1 MASKS
6 VSPVDIV
13 LSIRGSEKLQKL
25 NSSFRDLSKQLNKL
39 SAGDLQK
46 ATDDVRKFA
55 AEAGNSEATIKG
67 QIKAFQGLRE
77 QAAMGGKVYR
87 ELGKGIVD
95 LKASLD
101 GLGAKSQVQAKRLA
115 EIGTS
120 AKSSVSQIKDATE
133 KLKLLSKEART
144 GSDAFARLKGNIA
157 DMGEALEAAE
167 GKAKKQRE
175 ISNLLNGTLR
185 KSSTLIGLQAKAY
198 RARIAVTEKEIQSI
212 DLLSS
217 KERSTAANTEKRIRL
232 EEKLQ
237 AQLLKVAQTG
247 YLEFVAS
254 SRSETI
260 KLAEAFSNTDKSI
273 ASFGV
278 RLKALD
284 EDFGK
289 LPNTTA
295 GLNQKLAEL
304 KIELNNTVRSS
315 SDYTRV
321 SNEIIGIQKELS
333 KETGESA
340 QAFERLNRAQE
351 GAERRAAKFAGVGE
365 YVAGLSSLGAGTA
378 TRRPED
384 YATSTRRGEP
394 LVGQMRSREG
404 FPQAYRD
411 PDSKG
416 AMIAPG
422 SGTRQSKRLFD
433 QTYKTKEETQKL
445 AAEQKNLETVFDSVI
460 DSYRQGLEK
469 IQQQQQKRHDDLMS
483 QVAEE
488 DAAQQESFNEQVKR
502 EENAFQQELKRRD
515 ILLQARK
522 SAESA
527 LGLGGRDDISSL
539 YQGII
544 GLSTADIRRQQQMMG
559 KSATDVFND
568 IATGFSKGGQAVDL
582 KGKSTDIGD
591 SIAEGV
597 SKGAS
602 SSSEI
607 SKGAKSFAEK
617 LINAYKAAFGI
628 KSPSKRTEQKIG
640 IPLGLGI
647 IRGLLSALKSGKKE
661 VQREIESI
669 ADPAINKSR
678 QPRRLIGTVNQP
690 IATFTGY
697 GTKSRPA
704 DRGYRPLG
712 KSPVNLNS
720 EIDRMF
726 DRFRASIAA
735 LTTDAEI
742 YYNLLQRLPTSR
754 ITTTLAD
761 LANKRSTALQVSG
774 FMETQRQIG
783 PGDLEREIAS
793 SVAGYMK
800 ELRAPNP
807 WVGIAGDYKKFIN
820 SVSTETRR
828 LRNAIPALPPSKV
841 AGLLPPAAGLT
852 PAQQARTSAAYGR
865 SDERSRRVF
874 EEDALRGDGQP
885 RSLSSGA
892 GGRGGG
898 PAKTAAAS
906 AGGSFKKLNT
916 TLLEFGRL
924 SDRSTAD
931 VRELGASLG
940 MLGETLSPL
949 DADFKKVNR
958 AITDQSRLI
967 EKELQKRS
975 RTRRK
980 FSPGKAA
987 QVAGATISGG
997 IFGGPEGFLGGA
1009 LGGALGGVGGS
1020 FAGAALGAQAG
1031 QLRQQ
1036 LGGFAD
1042 YAASIERLKIALNGI
1057 AGDASNYNRALQAA
1071 ANVTEELN
1079 VPQEV
1084 AIRGMTRLTAAVQGA
1099 GGGVAD
1105 AELAFKN
1112 INSAIIATGGGAE
1125 QVQGAVTALVQIFS
1139 KGKVSAEEINQI
1151 AERLPGTFN
1160 KIAEASGRTGP
1171 ELTKALQ
1178 KGEVGLNDLM
1188 KFLVQLGGEYG
1199 ELAKKIAASS
1209 ESAGARLTVAY
1220 DKMRL
1225 EIGKALQ
1232 PIGAEF
1238 QEAFLEFITDIGPS
1252 LMVMAK
1258 AVGEGMRFIIQ
1269 NRGAILTIAS
1279 FAAKLVAVN
1288 FALKAFVALSGP
1300 LKLMFALIRTGF
1312 RQTTQQASLAATK
1325 LARFGATVKTLAASL
1340 VAPIVIT
1347 FAIVGAELVI
1357 SYFNRIKQAKADL
1370 DASGTKPQGEVF
1382 FRSIGGTA
1390 ATKETLKS
1398 NFKDIVKNLD
1408 IVRAR
1413 LAKTKKS
1420 IREFKAS
1427 QSDGG
1432 ERAMGG
1438 SAPSLAGVAAPE
1450 DLTSRLKADEAE
1462 LARLKLNYVTLI
1474 RKYPGAPEAAK
1485 GLTDFSSPTGTD
1497 TGGGGTGTGKGR
1509 ESRLPQLQDQYDSI
1523 MRSRPILEIQQ
1534 RQLFN
1539 TVALAQAEEDKNK
1552 KLVETIKLNLMNLK
1566 FAEQDLQIE
1575 NQYLDALAAA
1585 NRIKDGEEREKTK
1598 EIAKAQKALDL
1609 EKLINSSLGE
1619 KTLLMKA
1626 NSIEADRLAKASED
1640 ELFNLRD
1647 QLGLVTNEQKIDR
1660 FRQSRVDA
1668 GDPNA
1673 DQQTDLF
1680 RQTVDPTLAEGLTQN
1695 IAKLKKDLDDLVNPI
1710 NQITGAANAIG
1721 TAFSQSFTDAISG
1734 SKSAK
1739 EALADFFKNVGSYFL
1754 DMAKQIIAKQIV
1766 MILYGTIMKALGI
1779 TGGAAAPAGPGPDGG
1794 DIFADIA
1801 SRGGLRAN
1809 GGPVSANTP
1818 YIIGERGPE
1827 LFVPFQQGNI
1837 TSNEDLEAQMRD
1849 TRSANMAFSSS
1860 SSSFQQLQS
1869 VNLPFTRNAEQSSM
1883 VAAERETAQ
1892 AINNPAPLNVRFESQ
1907 VINGVEYVTAE
1918 QHRQGMAQA
1927 AERGRSLTLSALQG
1941 SVKTRKK
1948 VGLS

>member
-13 LSIRGSEKLQKL
+13 LSIKGSEKLQKL

-55 AEAGNSEATIKG
+55 AESGNSEATIRA
-67 QIKAFQGLRE
+67 QIKAFEGLRA
-77 QAAMGGKVYR
+77 QANVTSAVYKD
-87 ELGKGIVD
+87 LGKGIVD

-101 GLGAKSQVQAKRLA
+101 GLGAKSQAQAKRLA

-120 AKSSVSQIKDATE
+120 AKSSVSQIKDAIE
-133 KLKLLSKEART
+133 KLKLLSKEARA
-144 GSDAFARLKGNIA
+144 GSDAFARLKSNIA
-157 DMGEALEAAE
+157 QMGDALEIAE

-185 KSSTLIGLQAKAY
+185 KSSTLIGLQSRAY
-198 RARIAVTEKEIQSI
+198 RERVAITEKQIQAI
-212 DLLSS
+212 DLLSQ
-217 KERSTAANTEKRIRL
+217 KERSTVANTQKRVRL
-232 EEKLQ
+232 EEQLQ
-237 AQLLKVAQTG
+237 NQLLKVAQTG
-247 YLEFVAS
+247 YLEFIAS

-260 KLAEAFSNTDKSI
+260 KLAEAFNTTDASI
-273 ASFGV
+273 NSFRT

-284 EDFGK
+284 ADFGK

-411 PDSKG
+411 PDAKG

-445 AAEQKNLETVFDSVI
+445 AAEQRNLEAVFDSVI
-460 DSYRQGLEK
+460 DSYRQGLEE

-488 DAAQQESFNEQVKR
+488 DAAQQESFNKQVQR

-602 SSSEI
+602 SSNEI

-697 GTKSRPA
+697 GTKSRAA
-704 DRGYRPLG
+704 DQGYRPLG

-761 LANKRSTALQVSG
+761 LANKRSAALQVSG
-774 FMETQRQIG
+774 FIDTQRQIG

-793 SVAGYMK
+793 SVAGYLK
-800 ELRAPNP
+800 DLRTPNP
-807 WVGIAGDYKKFIN
+807 WVGITGDYKAFIN

-828 LRNAIPALPPSKV
+828 LRNNIPALPPSKV

-852 PAQQARTSAAYGR
+852 PAQQARASAAYGR
-865 SDERSRRVF
+865 SDERSRRLL
-874 EEDALRGDGQP
+874 EEDASRRSGQP
-885 RSLSSGA
+885 LSLPSGA
-892 GGRGGG
+892 GGRGRG

-906 AGGSFKKLNT
+906 ASNSFKELNT
-916 TLLEFGRL
+916 TLLNFGRL

-931 VRELGASLG
+931 VRELAASLG
-940 MLGETLSPL
+940 MLGDTLSPL
-949 DADFKKVNR
+949 DADFKKVNG
-958 AITDQSRLI
+958 AIADQTRLI

-975 RTRRK
+975 RTRRR
-980 FSPGKAA
+980 FSPGKVA

-1009 LGGALGGVGGS
+1009 IGGAVGGVGGS
-1020 FAGAALGAQAG
+1020 FAGAALGAQVG
-1031 QLRQQ
+1031 QLRQT

-1042 YAASIERLKIALNGI
+1042 YAASIKRLKIALEGI
-1057 AGDASNYNRALQAA
+1057 TEVQGDAIASQGNYTRAVAAA
-1071 ANVTEELN
+1071 ANVTKELN
-1079 VPQEV
+1079 VPQET
-1084 AIRGMTRLTAAVQGA
+1084 AIKGITRLTAAVKGA

-1112 INSAIIATGGGAE
+1112 ITAAITATGGGAE
-1125 QVQGAVTALVQIFS
+1125 QVEGAVTALVQIFS

-1199 ELAKKIAASS
+1199 ELAKKIAGSS

-1220 DKMRL
+1220 NNMRI

-1232 PIGAEF
+1232 PVGAEF
-1238 QEAFLEFITDIGPS
+1238 QEAFANFIENITPALLS
-1252 LMVMAK
+1252 TLP
-1258 AVGEGMRFIIQ
+1258 
-1269 NRGAILTIAS
+1269 
-1279 FAAKLVAVN
+1279 KLGQLFLSVA
-1288 FALKAFVALSGP
+1288 
-1300 LKLMFALIRTGF
+1300 
-1312 RQTTQQASLAATK
+1312 
-1325 LARFGATVKTLAASL
+1325 
-1340 VAPIVIT
+1340 
-1347 FAIVGAELVI
+1347 
-1357 SYFNRIKQAKADL
+1357 
-1370 DASGTKPQGEVF
+1370 
-1382 FRSIGGTA
+1382 
-1390 ATKETLKS
+1390 
-1398 NFKDIVKNLD
+1398 KNLD
-1408 IVRAR
+1408 V
-1413 LAKTKKS
+1413 LAAAAVAAGLALGGLAAKVAIIKAGS
-1420 IREFKAS
+1420 IAALFAKIATAAS
-1427 QSDGG
+1427 
-1432 ERAMGG
+1432 
-1438 SAPSLAGVAAPE
+1438 SADLAIKGMSAAALLNPWVLLAAGVAAATVGVVKYYQGQKE
-1450 DLTSRLKADEAE
+1450 LNQLLDEGKGSTETIKEKMQEYRDEITKARAKLEGINGEQKATGRQANSLKKKVAE
-1462 LARLKLNYVTLI
+1462 LRSELERLEGTYKIRIKYENQGYKFDNKGQMEEFTVGGIVYGGPFGAR
-1474 RKYPGAPEAAK
+1474 AK
-1485 GLTDFSSPTGTD
+1485 ALRRADGTPIDGGLTEFPDPTD
-1497 TGGGGTGTGKGR
+1497 TGGGGGGGGGGGKAEKAR
-1509 ESRLPQLQDQYDSI
+1509 KSLLDSI
-1523 MRSRPILEIQQ
+1523 RDQG
-1534 RQLFN
+1534 
-1539 TVALAQAEEDKNK
+1539 
-1552 KLVETIKLNLMNLK
+1552 KLVFFTKARIDNELKIGEAQKENNRLLVNKLNNEK
-1566 FAEQDLQIE
+1566 IAIDFAEQAAQVELQ
-1575 NQYLDALAAA
+1575 YRDALRAAA
-1585 NRIKDGEEREKTK
+1585 GEKNEQAIVREESLKRENATNKLIFELEGESTK
-1598 EIAKAQKALDL
+1598 EARRFRD
-1609 EKLINSSLGE
+1609 EK
-1619 KTLLMKA
+1619 
-1626 NSIEADRLAKASED
+1626 EAIAKASED

-1647 QLGLVTNEQKIDR
+1647 QLGLVGKQERIDR
-1660 FRQSRVDA
+1660 FRQSRKDA

-1673 DQQTDLF
+1673 EQQTDLY
-1680 RQTVDPTLAEGLTQN
+1680 RQTIDPTLAEGLTQN
-1695 IAKLKKDLDDLVNPI
+1695 IAKMKLELEDLVNPI

-1721 TAFSQSFTDAISG
+1721 TAFSKSFTDVITGAT
-1734 SKSAK
+1734 SAK
-1739 EALADFFKNVGSYFL
+1739 QALSDFFKSVGSYFL
-1754 DMAKQIIAKQIV
+1754 DMAAQILAKMVTIA
-1766 MILYGTIMKALGI
+1766 ILNAV
-1779 TGGAAAPAGPGPDGG
+1779 TGLLPG
-1794 DIFADIA
+1794 
-1801 SRGGLRAN
+1801 GGLGSVDAGAGTSNLFGNSINNFGGGSFGGFRAN
-1809 GGPVSANTP
+1809 GGPVSANQP
-1818 YIIGERGPE
+1818 YIVGESGRE
-1827 LFVPFQQGNI
+1827 LFIPRASGSI
-1837 TSNEDLEAQMRD
+1837 TNNDQFEAARKAMGGSNNSSTD
-1849 TRSANMAFSSS
+1849 AFAE
-1860 SSSFQQLQS
+1860 
-1869 VNLPFTRNAEQSSM
+1869 NAEAIGTSTSYTKEKVM
-1883 VAAERETAQ
+1883 ERERIASINSNPIDVRAETTV
-1892 AINNPAPLNVRFESQ
+1892 INN
-1907 VINGVEYVTAE
+1907 VEYVTAE
-1918 QHRQGMAQA
+1918 QFSQGMKSTARDAQA
-1927 AERGRSLTLSALQG
+1927 KVLSDLRNRP
-1941 SVKTRKK
+1941 STRAQ
-1948 VGLS
+1948 VGMR

>member
-1 MASKS
+1 MPSKT

-13 LSIRGSEKLQKL
+13 LKVSGSEKLQKL

-67 QIKAFQGLRE
+67 QIKAFEGLRE

-101 GLGAKSQVQAKRLA
+101 GLGAKSQAQAKRLA

-144 GSDAFARLKGNIA
+144 GSDAFARLKGNIV
-157 DMGEALEAAE
+157 DMGEALELAE
-167 GKAKKQRE
+167 AKAKKQKE

-198 RARIAVTEKEIQSI
+198 RERIAVTEKEIQSI

-237 AQLLKVAQTG
+237 GQLLKVAQTG

-284 EDFGK
+284 QDFGK

-416 AMIAPG
+416 AMISPG

-460 DSYRQGLEK
+460 DSYRQGLGK

-661 VQREIESI
+661 IQREIESI
-669 ADPAINKSR
+669 ADPVINKSR

-704 DRGYRPLG
+704 DRSYRPLG
-712 KSPVNLNS
+712 KSPVNLDS

-807 WVGIAGDYKKFIN
+807 WVGIAGDYKTFIN

-828 LRNAIPALPPSKV
+828 LRSDIPALPPSKV

-852 PAQQARTSAAYGR
+852 PAQQARASAAYSR

-874 EEDALRGDGQP
+874 EEDALRGSGQP

-898 PAKTAAAS
+898 PAKNATAS
-906 AGGSFKKLNT
+906 AGDSFKELNT
-916 TLLEFGRL
+916 TLRKFGRL

-958 AITDQSRLI
+958 AIADQTGLI

-975 RTRRK
+975 RTRRR

-1009 LGGALGGVGGS
+1009 IGGAIGGVGGS
-1020 FAGAALGAQAG
+1020 FAGAALGAQVG

-1036 LGGFAD
+1036 LGGFAE

-1057 AGDASNYNRALQAA
+1057 AGDANNYNRALQAA
-1071 ANVTEELN
+1071 ADVTKELN
-1079 VPQEV
+1079 IPQEV
-1084 AIRGMTRLTAAVQGA
+1084 AIKGITRLTAAVKGA
-1099 GGGVAD
+1099 GGGIAD

-1125 QVQGAVTALVQIFS
+1125 QVEGAVTALVQIFS

-1178 KGEVGLNDLM
+1178 QGEVGLNDLM

-1199 ELAKKIAASS
+1199 ELAEKIAGSS

-1220 DKMRL
+1220 NNMRI

-1252 LMVMAK
+1252 LVVMAK

-1340 VAPIVIT
+1340 AAPIVIT

-1390 ATKETLKS
+1390 ATKETLRS

-1408 IVRAR
+1408 IVRDR

-1420 IREFKAS
+1420 IKEFKAS

-1438 SAPSLAGVAAPE
+1438 SAPSLAGVAVPE

-1462 LARLKLNYVTLI
+1462 LARLRLNYRTLI
-1474 RKYPGAPEAAK
+1474 KKYPSAPEATK
-1485 GLTDFSSPTGTD
+1485 GLTDFASPTGTD
-1497 TGGGGTGTGKGR
+1497 TGTGKVR
-1509 ESRLPQLQDQYDSI
+1509 KSRLPQLQDRYDSLI
-1523 MRSRPILEIQQ
+1523 RSGPLAGIQRFQ
-1534 RQLFN
+1534 IANSLALVRAQKDNN
-1539 TVALAQAEEDKNK
+1539 TELVYTIKNNAINLDFGEKELGLKNK
-1552 KLVETIKLNLMNLK
+1552 
-1566 FAEQDLQIE
+1566 
-1575 NQYLDALAAA
+1575 YLDAMNAA
-1585 NRIKDGEEREKTK
+1585 NKTEDIAERQLQEK
-1598 EIAKAQKALDL
+1598 IAGLERDLGL
-1609 EKLINSSLGE
+1609 EKLIVSANGE
-1619 KTLLMKA
+1619 LLA
-1626 NSIEADRLAKASED
+1626 LNQDQAIASEIIAKASED

-1647 QLGLVTNEQKIDR
+1647 QLGLVSNEDRINR
-1660 FRQSRVDA
+1660 FRQSRIDA

-1673 DQQTDLF
+1673 EQQTDLF
-1680 RQTVDPTLAEGLTQN
+1680 RQTIDPTLAEGLSQN
-1695 IAKLKKDLDDLVNPI
+1695 IRSLKKELEDLVNPI

-1721 TAFSQSFTDAISG
+1721 SAFSQSFTNAITG
-1734 SKSAK
+1734 ATSAK
-1739 EALADFFKNVGSYFL
+1739 QALSDFFKSVGSYFL
-1754 DMAKQIIAKQIV
+1754 DMAGQIIAKMV
-1766 MILYGTIMKALGI
+1766 TMAILNAVVGLLPGSSGGGGFNPNAPSI
-1779 TGGAAAPAGPGPDGG
+1779 TGNSLGDFGGGTPFAGA
-1794 DIFADIA
+1794 F
-1801 SRGGLRAN
+1801 RAN
-1809 GGPVSANTP
+1809 GGPVTANTP
-1818 YIIGERGPE
+1818 YIVGERGRE
-1827 LFVPFQQGNI
+1827 LFIPRQSGVVTNNEQFEAARKAMGGAKNS
-1837 TSNEDLEAQMRD
+1837 SN
-1849 TRSANMAFSSS
+1849 NAFAE
-1860 SSSFQQLQS
+1860 
-1869 VNLPFTRNAEQSSM
+1869 NAEAIGTSTSYTKEKVM
-1883 VAAERETAQ
+1883 ERERIASINSNPIDVRTETTV
-1892 AINNPAPLNVRFESQ
+1892 INN
-1907 VINGVEYVTAE
+1907 VEYVTVE
-1918 QHRQGMAQA
+1918 QFSQGMKSTARDAQA
-1927 AERGRSLTLSALQG
+1927 KVLSDLRNRPA
-1941 SVKTRKK
+1941 TRAQ
-1948 VGLS
+1948 VGIR